1 MSTSKLDKATWLL
14 KRRALDLHAT
24 SWPTL
29 GVLVC
34 DVLLVVVSVA
44 LARRPGLVCHG
55 ATVLLL
61 SVALLQLYLI
71 HHECVHRAVFVD
83 DRCNRWLGHALGFI
97 LMVPFLQRRRSHMLH
112 HAWAGHLSRDP
123 TNARAVA
130 RLSTFPP
137 RALSLLDLL
146 WRCWVPFLAIN
157 ERLGLWLAPFRDD
170 LDPRSRKIERVAV
183 FVYLAGYALAASLL
197 IWSEKLELAAQLY
210 VPALVTLLVA
220 EELINLPHHLQA
232 PLVSSRLPLWS
243 QDEVTDSCASL
254 PVWSSVVLLHFN
266 LHTAHHLF
274 PALPWH
280 KLPAAQKTLAGESAS
295 GFLCH
300 EFAWSWR
307 QRRTRFERVFASYLR
322 GVEPTLPQSHTKKS
336 TLRFRPP

>member
-1 MSTSKLDKATWLL
+1 MLKRKLDKATWLL
-14 KRRALDLHAT
+14 KRSALDRHAT

-29 GVLVC
+29 GVLLC

-44 LARRPGLVCHG
+44 LARRSGLVCHG
-55 ATVLLL
+55 IAVLAL
-61 SVALLQLYLI
+61 SGALLQLYLI

-83 DRCNRWLGHALGFI
+83 DRENRWLGHVLGFI
-97 LMVPFLQRRRSHMLH
+97 LLVPFLQRRRSHMLH
-112 HAWAGHLSRDP
+112 HAWAGHRSRDP

-130 RLSTFPP
+130 RLSAFPP
-137 RALSLLDLL
+137 RALSLLNLL
-146 WRCWVPFLAIN
+146 WRCWVPFLALN

-170 LDPRSRKIERVAV
+170 LDHRSRRFERLAA
-183 FVYLAGYALAASLL
+183 FVYLAGYALAASFL
-197 IWSEKLELAAQLY
+197 IWSKQLELAARLY
-210 VPALVTLLVA
+210 APALATLLVA

-280 KLPAAQKTLAGESAS
+280 KLPAAHKALAGEGVS
-295 GFLCH
+295 GFLRH

-307 QRRTRFERVFASYLR
+307 LRRTRFERVFASYLR
-322 GVEPTLPQSHTKKS
+322 GVEPALPRSHTKKS
-336 TLRFRPP
+336 TLRLRSP